1 MPGFS
6 PSRIADL
13 LAADPYARS
22 LGVELVSVTDD
33 EIVVGLTVL
42 PHHVNFLGVGHG
54 GLVFSLADC
63 AFSLASNNAGDRAVA
78 IDTHL
83 VLTAAAKPGDL
94 LRASV
99 VETSRGRTLGTY
111 RVDVSREDGRK
122 VALFTGTVHITA
134 FGLSAY
140 SFKSASLSK
149 TICADSPTRSSEKQA
164 ASASSVSATEGSA
177 ASSSCSDCPVSHAV
191 IA

>member
-1 MPGFS
+1 MAGFLQ
-6 PSRIADL
+6 SRVEEML
-13 LAADPYARS
+13 GGDPYARS
-22 LGVELVSVTDD
+22 LGIELVSVTDD

-63 AFSLASNNAGDRAVA
+63 AFSLASNSAGDRAVA

-111 RVDVSREDGRK
+111 RVDVNREDGRK
-122 VALFTGTVHITA
+122 VALFTGTVHIT
-134 FGLSAY
+134 
-140 SFKSASLSK
+140 
-149 TICADSPTRSSEKQA
+149 P
-164 ASASSVSATEGSA
+164 
-177 ASSSCSDCPVSHAV
+177 SD
-191 IA
+191 